1 MDFPSIRTIDLD
13 AAELPSNDR
22 EMLEVA
28 TELMFTDSSVLDI
41 IA

>member
-13 AAELPSNDR
+13 AAELPSNDW